1 MRNVSFWVQAAEEYD
16 PIYIGSLDAEDIVG
30 HIPGDINDF
39 RLQAACDDLQKMQ
52 ATEKLD
58 TANFDQKTKDYILK
72 SVDEKSD
79 VSTQYLKLFDNDAV
93 LSLTNA

>member
-1 MRNVSFWVQAAEEYD
+1 
-16 PIYIGSLDAEDIVG
+16 
-30 HIPGDINDF
+30 
-39 RLQAACDDLQKMQ
+39 MQ